1 MLSKEK
7 KQKNGTTGKK
17 SFYFCEVVFNY
28 LCEQNRI
35 SNVMLIV
42 KLVKTR
48 LTML

>member
-1 MLSKEK
+1 MVQREK
-7 KQKNGTTGKK
+7 KVSTFAKL
-17 SFYFCEVVFNY
+17 FNY